1 MGQVLN
7 LTYASSLTN
16 LCELNSSF
24 DKGTLRIA
32 YTGRNRNGS
41 YISKEAFVN
50 CIRTMY
56 NCPVVCNYDRETDTL
71 GGHDMEV
78 VRGADGGLRIINA
91 TTPVGCIPESAKWW
105 FEDVKEEDGTVHE
118 YLVTEALLWK
128 RQEAYRKIREDGITA
143 QSMEITVRDGEHVDG
158 VLHIRDFEFTAFCL
172 IGVEPCYEGAS
183 LTMSLAEDFKQQLSE
198 MMQELKESFS
208 MVAPSEEVNNIH
220 RQEISMEGGEKVLHE
235 KTELAASYG
244 IDVSTLDFNLDDF
257 TIEELT
263 EKFEAMKAEA
273 EAVAEPETDQET
285 FAEEEAEGET
295 TRSDEEE
302 YMDNSSAAEGST
314 VELLTDDVQTMYIEV
329 TDDYEM
335 LNVVVTWTGNNPYAI
350 CELFLPDGQNYCDPV
365 EQTAY
370 DASFVLTNG
379 KAGTYKLN
387 IKYASYCGTIGLP
400 AANIVVADDSS
411 DSSSQ

>member
-285 FAEEEAEGET
+285 FAEEEAEAET
-295 TRSDEEE
+295 APEGD
-302 YMDNSSAAEGST
+302 AAF
-314 VELLTDDVQTMYIEV
+314 
-329 TDDYEM
+329 
-335 LNVVVTWTGNNPYAI
+335 A
-350 CELFLPDGQNYCDPV
+350 
-365 EQTAY
+365 
-370 DASFVLTNG
+370 
-379 KAGTYKLN
+379 AGTQ
-387 IKYASYCGTIGLP
+387 A
-400 AANIVVADDSS
+400 
-411 DSSSQ
+411 